1 MKIFIINPDYGM
13 TKAEMDERCA
23 TLKTYLA
30 PDTELVMDCLHT
42 NEVYIDSALDVVL
55 AGSEIVS
62 MAKKA
67 EESGFDAVVIY
78 CLSDPAIDA
87 CREILSIPV
96 IGGGQASYLTA
107 LTVGRHFGLIVTE
120 KNRIPEKKLFVH
132 QTGVAAERV
141 SSISAVDLG
150 GLGIRQD
157 INHTLK
163 CLERTANA
171 MIANEGAEV
180 IVLGCLSFLGIAE
193 SLSNLIGIPVID
205 SAAAA
210 VGLAEFTARQR
221 LLNSKK
227 SWAVPPKGSRSWQ
240 SGKFTI

>member
-23 TLKTYLA
+23 ILKSYLA
-30 PDTELVMDCLHT
+30 PDTQLVMDCLHN

-55 AGSEIVS
+55 AGNEIVS

-67 EESGFDAVVIY
+67 EASGFDAVVIY

-132 QTGVAAERV
+132 QTGVASERV

-150 GLGIRQD
+150 DLGIRQD

-163 CLERTANA
+163 CLERTAND

-180 IVLGCLSFLGIAE
+180 IVLGCLSFLGMAE

-205 SAAAA
+205 SATAA

-227 SWAVPPKGSRSWQ
+227 SWSVPPKGSRNWK
-240 SGKFTI
+240 SGTFTI

>member
-13 TKAEMDERCA
+13 TKAEMEERC
-23 TLKTYLA
+23 TILKAYLS
-30 PDTELVMDCLHT
+30 PDTELEMDCLHS
-42 NEVYIDSALDVVL
+42 NEVCIDSELDVVL

-67 EESGFDAVVIY
+67 EERGFDAAVIY

-87 CREILSIPV
+87 CREILNIPV
-96 IGGGQASYLTA
+96 IGGGQASYLAA

-141 SSISAVDLG
+141 SSIAAVDLG
-150 GLGIRQD
+150 GFGIRED
-157 INHTLK
+157 MNHTLK
-163 CLERTANA
+163 CLERTATY
-171 MIANEGAEV
+171 MIENEGAEA
-180 IVLGCLSFLGIAE
+180 IVLGCLSFLGMAE
-193 SLSNLIGIPVID
+193 SLSKLIGIPVID

-210 VGLAEFTARQR
+210 VGLAEFTVRQG

-227 SWAVPPKGSRSWQ
+227 SWAVPPKGTRSWQ